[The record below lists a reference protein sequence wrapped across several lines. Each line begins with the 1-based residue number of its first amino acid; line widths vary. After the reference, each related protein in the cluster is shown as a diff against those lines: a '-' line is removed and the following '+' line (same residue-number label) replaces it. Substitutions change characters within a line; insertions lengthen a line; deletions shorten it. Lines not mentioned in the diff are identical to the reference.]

1 MGGSDIM
8 QILVALLTVSLI
20 SLSKGQLCCSTAQ
33 SKCATACA
41 GKSCDL
47 SCSSD
52 STCCLFGNCATCGPY
67 TCSQLSNACTATSS
81 DTTVAATTAAE
92 ATTAAATTEA
102 VTTAAA
108 TTTVATTAA
117 ACQIPGNA
125 MCWNKNTG
133 SITGDACCEGS
144 ECLPWLGSSGVA
156 GSSYCQYRDCLP
168 AGGSCNA
175 RKGTCCTGTSC
186 TAGVCA

>member
-1 MGGSDIM
+1 MGRSDIM

-81 DTTVAATTAAE
+81 DTTVAATTAA
-92 ATTAAATTEA
+92 
-102 VTTAAA
+102 
-108 TTTVATTAA
+108 

-133 SITGDACCEGS
+133 SITGDACCE
-144 ECLPWLGSSGVA
+144 
-156 GSSYCQYRDCLP
+156 
-168 AGGSCNA
+168 
-175 RKGTCCTGTSC
+175 
-186 TAGVCA
+186 

>member
-1 MGGSDIM
+1 MGRSDIM

-81 DTTVAATTAAE
+81 DTTVAATTAAD
-92 ATTAAATTEA
+92 
-102 VTTAAA
+102 
-108 TTTVATTAA
+108 TTAA

>member
-81 DTTVAATTAAE
+81 DTTAAE
-92 ATTAAATTEA
+92 ATTAEAVTTEA

-108 TTTVATTAA
+108 ATTVATTA
-117 ACQIPGNA
+117 GNTTPP
-125 MCWNKNTG
+125 C
-133 SITGDACCEGS
+133 
-144 ECLPWLGSSGVA
+144 
-156 GSSYCQYRDCLP
+156 
-168 AGGSCNA
+168 
-175 RKGTCCTGTSC
+175 
-186 TAGVCA
+186 